1 MSRAVSWSRVAI
13 VFAVLLV
20 LGSPAFAQHVAGLK
34 ITETN
39 FDSDTFTVDIDVTE
53 YYDTTF
59 GTSGGAP
66 FSTAF
71 LGVATGFGYQI
82 APAIEW
88 GDGDTVSWAG
98 YGPGSGIPLATSSVS
113 IAGAPRNVYRGSF
126 SHSYADDGDYTILAR
141 SSNFGSVGGPGTTGS
156 PGFDVFTGNYQLLVT
171 TTFSSSFRYVTNSLA
186 PGAGGPDFDP
196 AIPTAGEVGLMALA
210 LLLAGSALFL
220 MRRA

>member
-1 MSRAVSWSRVAI
+1 MRRVVSWPQMAV

-20 LGSPAFAQHVAGLK
+20 LGVPAFGQHVAGLK

-39 FDSDTFTVDIDVTE
+39 YDPGTLTIDMDVTE

-59 GTSGGAP
+59 GTGSGAP

-82 APAIEW
+82 AAAIDW
-88 GDGDTVSWAG
+88 GDGNTVPWAG
-98 YGPGSGIPLATSSVS
+98 YGTGSGIPLATTSTS

-126 SHSYADDGDYTILAR
+126 SHTYAADGDYTIIAR

-156 PGFDVFTGNYQLLVT
+156 AGFDVFTGNYQFLLT
-171 TTFSSSFRYVTNSLA
+171 PTFSSSFRYVTANA
-186 PGAGGPDFDP
+186 VPGAGGAVFDV
-196 AIPTAGEVGLMALA
+196 AVPTVGEIGLMALA